1 MGSTKQTFSANGSK
15 NTIYE
20 FSKPVYEKGKRT
32 GTVRIGLKLPAV
44 KIFTP
49 ERISLW
55 GIISF
60 ITFAAI
66 TFVYYG
72 LTLALKPLEK
82 LNQNI
87 KCTWSTDSPETIKN
101 SVKDAGISTF
111 IEDFQ
116 HSLIQF
122 KEKLD
127 KICDKNTRKDKPAQQ
142 AITDFKTLASIEL
155 PVFVNSGL

>member
-1 MGSTKQTFSANGSK
+1 MRSLSSMGSTKQTFSANGSK

-32 GTVRIGLKLPAV
+32 GTIRIGLKLPAV
-44 KIFTP
+44 TIFTP
-49 ERISLW
+49 KRISLW

-82 LNQNI
+82 LKQNI
-87 KCTWSTDSPETIKN
+87 KGTWSTDSPETIKN

-111 IEDFQ
+111 IEDNNRD
-116 HSLIQF
+116 I
-122 KEKLD
+122 LD
-127 KICDKNTRKDKPAQQ
+127 SD
-142 AITDFKTLASIEL
+142 KTLSKSVIAKLIRLIATFCALGSSEDFDI
-155 PVFVNSGL
+155 SR